1 MEAVDKLLE
10 DSFESKT
17 ARCIERSGRRWSAM
31 IECFTLFLIFILCFI
46 IRLFAVIRYES
57 VIHEFDPYFNY
68 RTSMY
73 LTKEGIYEF
82 WNWFDDGSW
91 YPLGRVIGQTLYP
104 GLMMTSYAIHTF
116 MNFIGFAIDIRNVC
130 VFLAPFFSGLTAIAA
145 FLFTNECTQYPGAGL
160 FSAFF
165 IGISSSYLSRS
176 VAGSYDNEGVAIF
189 ALCFSFYVFLKALNT
204 GSILWGIGA
213 VLAYGYM
220 VASWGGYV
228 FIINMVSVFMAAC
241 LILGKMTTRHFVC
254 FNVFYVLGTVFCM
267 NIPFVGFQAVTS
279 SEHMASHGIFATLNA
294 VFFAQFLG
302 RILPK
307 TISSKHIITFVVG
320 GTVVLF
326 TLLFLYLTMKG
337 KTMWSGRSLTLLD
350 PTYASKYVPII
361 ASVSEHQP
369 TTWVNFFMDLYILPM
384 LMPLGFYVCFS
395 KLSDGLLFLGI
406 YGVLSVYFASIMVRL
421 LLVLAPAAACLSGVG
436 SSYILSHA
444 ASCLRAV
451 NVMESKNVKTRRM
464 LPSTA
469 LALVCIMFFWCC
481 RYSCHSTF
489 MASFAYSN
497 PSIVLAHQ
505 QRDGSRLI
513 QDDFRESYYWIRQ
526 NTHPK
531 STIASWWDYG
541 YQIAVMSNRTVLT
554 DNNTWNNTHIAT
566 MGLIMGSNEETA
578 AKIMRD
584 LDADYFLIIFGGVAR
599 YSSDDLNK
607 FLWPLRI
614 AHGVFPDQI
623 HERDFINPQVGYTMN
638 EDATPRLRNSILY
651 KMSYYRVAEVTQGK
665 DFVRDTMIGYP
676 DIKFDYFTEAY
687 TSENWMVRIFKLNE
701 PRNRGEAVA
710 GRRAN
715 IPQDFQSQYG
725 AFVEPTIHNNTS
737 VASDQAEESVESNT
751 DV

>member
-436 SSYILSHA
+436 SSYILSPICGA
-444 ASCLRAV
+444 KE
-451 NVMESKNVKTRRM
+451 NVM
-464 LPSTA
+464 P
-469 LALVCIMFFWCC
+469 
-481 RYSCHSTF
+481 
-489 MASFAYSN
+489 
-497 PSIVLAHQ
+497 
-505 QRDGSRLI
+505 
-513 QDDFRESYYWIRQ
+513 
-526 NTHPK
+526 
-531 STIASWWDYG
+531 
-541 YQIAVMSNRTVLT
+541 VLT